1 MKAYEHLIQRALAA
15 GFLISVDGG
24 GDELDLVRSMDY
36 AAIIEAVEAVDE
48 AVLFIGNGKR
58 FATVLVSA
66 FGLADDETVI
76 DYAGAH
82 ATATQWLDDWFED
95 YQFEIDHGVQP
106 CSTI

>member
-1 MKAYEHLIQRALAA
+1 MKAYEHLIQRALAQ

-24 GDELDLVRSMDY
+24 GNELDLVRSMDY
-36 AAIIEAVEAVDE
+36 AAIVEACEAVDE

-76 DYAGAH
+76 DWAGAH

-95 YQFEIDHGVQP
+95 YQFEIEYGRP
-106 CSTI
+106 WCSTI